1 MDAEIDTDGRTIWV
15 NGPDGCCLGRFSP
28 FGIDAHRT
36 FAEQAAGLGQ
46 CLACT
51 HERPTAGDWQ
61 FFRDMMEKHH
71 AVVVPESL
79 RPSWL

>member
-36 FAEQAAGLGQ
+36 FAEQARRARSMPGL
-46 CLACT
+46 
-51 HERPTAGDWQ
+51 
-61 FFRDMMEKHH
+61 H
-71 AVVVPESL
+71 A
-79 RPSWL
+79 